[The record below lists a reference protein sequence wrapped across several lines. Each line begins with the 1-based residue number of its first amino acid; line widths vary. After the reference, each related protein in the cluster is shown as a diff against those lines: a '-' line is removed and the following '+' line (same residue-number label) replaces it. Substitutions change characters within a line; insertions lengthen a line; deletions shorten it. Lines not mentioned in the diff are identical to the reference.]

1 MSEIANRAIT
11 HSRVWLVVALAL
23 GVRAGLLAELAD
35 TPLLEFVLG
44 DAKNYVAWGHEIAAG
59 NWLGNETFYQAPLYP
74 YFLGTL
80 LSVFGDDLFAIR
92 VFQLF
97 LGAGSCGLLT
107 LAGARFISPRAG
119 LVTGLMLALYPPA
132 FYADAMLQKS
142 VLDIFFVCLGLWL
155 VSVVATKP
163 SGRAWLGLWRLGQG
177 VY

>member
-1 MSEIANRAIT
+1 VSEIANRAIT
-11 HSRVWLVVALAL
+11 PSRVWLVVALAL

-97 LGAGSCGLLT
+97 AQVWS
-107 LAGARFISPRAG
+107 RA
-119 LVTGLMLALYPPA
+119 
-132 FYADAMLQKS
+132 
-142 VLDIFFVCLGLWL
+142 
-155 VSVVATKP
+155 
-163 SGRAWLGLWRLGQG
+163 
-177 VY
+177 